1 MLEDVLQM
9 THLSLFW
16 RVKRHLNRVNQG
28 RPWEDEAFDNG
39 NGRIVVMLDEGEASE
54 LNCVLEA
61 FLAY

>member
-1 MLEDVLQM
+1 M

-28 RPWEDEAFDNG
+28 RPREDEAFDNG

>member
-1 MLEDVLQM
+1 M

-28 RPWEDEAFDNG
+28 RTREDEAFDNG
-39 NGRIVVMLDEGEASE
+39 NGRIVVMLDEGEANE